1 MSLTIELPKELEASL
16 ASRARAVHMPTERY
30 VASII
35 EHALERQRHRA
46 AKNLER
52 SLDEIAAAV
61 PEETTSEEMEAALE
75 DALTAIRPRRVWR
88 R

>member
-1 MSLTIELPKELEASL
+1 MSLTIDLPKELEASL

-46 AKNLER
+46 AKIL
-52 SLDEIAAAV
+52 SG
-61 PEETTSEEMEAALE
+61 
-75 DALTAIRPRRVWR
+75 ALTK
-88 R
+88 